1 MRHRFTDDH
10 GREYEVA
17 RISFARYH
25 DLREH
30 GFDLA
35 KWASEA
41 LARVVKPDI
50 TSDNV
55 QSQRFDYEEFVRILA
70 DGAVFRDRKTAEAL
84 LTVLCRESLARYGIT
99 ANEVFE
105 SLYGRSIWEAEVAF
119 ISRILDFF
127 EGHPIMREILGAAL
141 KLLLS
146 KVEQASAQ
154 TLTPMSGTSS
164 ATSA

>member
-1 MRHRFTDDH
+1 MRHRFTDEH

-25 DLREH
+25 DLRDV

-41 LARVVKPDI
+41 LARVVRPD
-50 TSDNV
+50 TSTDSA

-84 LTVLCRESLARYGIT
+84 MTVLCRDSLARHGVT
-99 ANEVFE
+99 ASDVFE
-105 SLYGRSIWEAEVAF
+105 SLYGRSIWDAEIAF

-127 EGHPIMREILGAAL
+127 EGHPVMREILGAAL

-146 KVEQASAQ
+146 KVEQASAP
-154 TLTPMSGTSS
+154 TSIPTSGTSPD
-164 ATSA
+164 TSA

>member
-1 MRHRFTDDH
+1 MRHRFTDEQ

-25 DLREH
+25 DLRDV

-35 KWASEA
+35 RWASEA
-41 LARVVKPDI
+41 LARVVRPD
-50 TSDNV
+50 TSTDNT

-84 LTVLCRESLARYGIT
+84 LTVLCRDSLAKHGVT
-99 ANEVFE
+99 ASEVFE
-105 SLYGRSIWEAEVAF
+105 SLYGRSIWDAEIAF

-146 KVEQASAQ
+146 KAEQASVSISS
-154 TLTPMSGTSS
+154 LTSGTLP

>member
-1 MRHRFTDDH
+1 MRHRFTDEH

-17 RISFARYH
+17 RINFARYH
-25 DLREH
+25 DLRDV

-35 KWASEA
+35 RWASEA
-41 LARVVKPDI
+41 LARIVRPD
-50 TSDNV
+50 TTTGNAE
-55 QSQRFDYEEFVRILA
+55 SQRFDYEEFVRVLA

-84 LTVLCRESLARYGIT
+84 LTVLCRDSLAKHGVT

-105 SLYGRSIWEAEVAF
+105 SLYGRSIWDAEVAF

-146 KVEQASAQ
+146 KVEQASVP
-154 TLTPMSGTSS
+154 TSILTSGISPAIS
-164 ATSA
+164 A

>member
-1 MRHRFTDDH
+1 MRHRFTDEH

-25 DLREH
+25 DLRDA

-35 KWASEA
+35 RWASEA
-41 LARVVKPDI
+41 LARVVQPD
-50 TSDNV
+50 TTTDNA

-84 LTVLCRESLARYGIT
+84 MTVLCRDSLTRHGVT
-99 ANEVFE
+99 ASEVFE
-105 SLYGRSIWEAEVAF
+105 SLYGKSIWDAEVAF

-146 KVEQASAQ
+146 KIEGTNV
-154 TLTPMSGTSS
+154 LTSTPTSGTSPD
-164 ATSA
+164 TSA

>member
-1 MRHRFTDDH
+1 MRHRFTDEH

-25 DLREH
+25 DLRDH

-41 LARVVKPDI
+41 LARVVRPD
-50 TSDNV
+50 TTTANV
-55 QSQRFDYEEFVRILA
+55 ESQRFDYEEFVRILA

-84 LTVLCRESLARYGIT
+84 LTVLCRDSLARHGVT

-105 SLYGRSIWEAEVAF
+105 SLYGRSIWDAEVAF

-146 KVEQASAQ
+146 KVEQATA
-154 TLTPMSGTSS
+154 LTSTPTSGTSP